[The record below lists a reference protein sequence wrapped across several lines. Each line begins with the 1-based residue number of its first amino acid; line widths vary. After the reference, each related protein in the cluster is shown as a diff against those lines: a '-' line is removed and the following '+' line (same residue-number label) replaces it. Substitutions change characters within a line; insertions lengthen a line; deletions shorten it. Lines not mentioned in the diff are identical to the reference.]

1 MQAAAI
7 VDIAAAPDVAPPAR
21 ASAHVERLQ
30 TLDVLRGVALLL
42 VMGRHMYV
50 TAAWHRLGWLGVHLF
65 FVLSGFL
72 VAGLLF
78 REHQRTGRLD
88 IRRFLIRRA
97 FKIYP
102 SFWLLLAVTLP
113 LAYLSP
119 VRPTP
124 TQLASELLFLQSYV
138 PGYWMHT
145 WSLAVEEHFYLLL
158 AGSLM
163 LLLRLRRTADPFAL
177 IPCVTLAIGIACLAA
192 RVATTA
198 SAPFQH
204 YTHVFP
210 THLRLDA
217 LSFGV
222 CLSYWFHLH
231 RDAWALFMKRHV
243 TRLWLLSLVCL
254 APLTAFEITTGWFV
268 ITVGMTVGYVG
279 IGALLMA
286 AVYSESL
293 AAPPGRGVG
302 HVVGR
307 VLAWLGRNSYGI
319 YLWHLAVA
327 VWAVGKLKVLVDPD
341 MPYSVELAIYFLGS
355 IALGAVATRLV
366 ERPLLELRDRWRP
379 SRNAA

>member
-1 MQAAAI
+1 M
-7 VDIAAAPDVAPPAR
+7 
-21 ASAHVERLQ
+21 HVTDE
-30 TLDVLRGVALLL
+30 
-42 VMGRHMYV
+42 
-50 TAAWHRLGWLGVHLF
+50 WHRLGWLGVHLF

-72 VAGLLF
+72 VSGLLF
-78 REHQRTGRLD
+78 REHQETGKLD
-88 IRRFLIRRA
+88 IGRFLVRRA

-102 SFWLLLAVTLP
+102 SFWLLLAVTIP

-119 VRPTP
+119 VPPTP
-124 TQLASELLFLQSYV
+124 SQLASELLFLQSYV
-138 PGYWMHT
+138 PSYWMHT

-163 LLLRLRRTADPFAL
+163 LVLRLRRSTTPFAL
-177 IPCVTLAIGIACLAA
+177 IPVATLAIGIACLAA
-192 RVATTA
+192 RLATTA
-198 SAPFQH
+198 WAPFQH

-231 RDAWALFMKRHV
+231 RDAWALFMKRHAK
-243 TRLWLLSLVCL
+243 RLWLVSLICL
-254 APLTAFEITTGWFV
+254 APLTAFEITKGWFL
-268 ITVGMTVGYVG
+268 ITFGLTIGYVG

-293 AAPPGRGVG
+293 ATPSKPGVG
-302 HVVGR
+302 HAARR

-327 VWAVGKLKVLVDPD
+327 VWAVGKLKVLLGPAT
-341 MPYSVELAIYFLGS
+341 PYSVELMIYFLGS

-366 ERPLLELRDRWRP
+366 ERPLLEWRDRWRP